1 MAQGVFQNWI
11 LGVSATLA
19 VSVTVASFKLYTDVE
34 VLKDRQVRQE
44 QVMNQQKMMEEL
56 VQKLDK
62 QVALN
67 NQALATIEKALDK
80 LSIRIE
86 ESGGIDNVRRK

>member
-19 VSVTVASFKLYTDVE
+19 VGVTVASFKLYTDVE
-34 VLKDRQVRQE
+34 VLKDRQIRQE
-44 QVMNQQKMMEEL
+44 QLVIQQSTMVEL

-80 LSIRIE
+80 LSGRLE
-86 ESGGIDNVRRK
+86 ESGGNNYVGRN

>member
-44 QVMNQQKMMEEL
+44 QLVNQQKMMEEL

-67 NQALATIEKALDK
+67 NQALETLEKALNR
-80 LSIRIE
+80 LSGQMDER
-86 ESGGIDNVRRK
+86 GRR

>member
-44 QVMNQQKMMEEL
+44 QLVNQQKWMEEL

-67 NQALATIEKALDK
+67 NQALETLEKALNR
-80 LSIRIE
+80 LSSQMDER
-86 ESGGIDNVRRK
+86 GRR

>member
-44 QVMNQQKMMEEL
+44 QLVNQQKMMEEL

-67 NQALATIEKALDK
+67 NQALETLEKALNR
-80 LSIRIE
+80 LSGQMDER
-86 ESGGIDNVRRK
+86 GRG